1 VYATV
6 VQSEAYR
13 DAKLATTAQLLPDL
27 LGPAALPFD
36 LRFHRP
42 GGDGGTSVDLVLV
55 SNDVYRLE
63 SMSGFGTRPRID
75 DGVLGV
81 VTVAVDRARDLPALV
96 AAEASGRIRGA
107 SPAIASGRRRTSS
120 WTPGSRSSMS
130 VSTAR
135 PCGWRRP
142 FDSVRY
148 PARCASASRSMRPGR
163 RGPPCVTQAD
173 GRGARPCPVRPS
185 RTLIGTSRK
194 RRHPT
199 QPRVIGCSPQLTT
212 TPFLTPRG

>member
-96 AAEASGRIRGA
+96 AAEASGRIRRFPGHREWATPDFVVDSGQPLVDVGVDGEALRLAPPLRFRSLPGA
-107 SPAIASGRRRTSS
+107 LRVRIPVDAPGTSRPALRHAEPGR
-120 WTPGSRSSMS
+120 
-130 VSTAR
+130 TAAALVR
-135 PCGWRRP
+135 VLCG
-142 FDSVRY
+142 
-148 PARCASASRSMRPGR
+148 RPGR
-163 RGPPCVTQAD
+163 
-173 GRGARPCPVRPS
+173 
-185 RTLIGTSRK
+185 
-194 RRHPT
+194 
-199 QPRVIGCSPQLTT
+199 
-212 TPFLTPRG
+212 